1 MSNRSIYLETILR
14 CLHNECVCFN
24 GCCDAMRCDVMNK
37 YHHIGG
43 CRQLQK
49 CCQEIASSRLH
60 PHRKQAIPL
69 ILAHQLSEYD
79 CIRIHFSLGSTRLD
93 STRYMHRTDPLGN
106 YDNLDAC
113 ALVTRP
119 CTSWNCRFTLTNPPV
134 SAFRRSSPINKPIF
148 ICRKKAQATAR
159 NQHKSDF

>member
-1 MSNRSIYLETILR
+1 MEMMYKLQRTHRCLTDRSISRQY
-14 CLHNECVCFN
+14 
-24 GCCDAMRCDVMNK
+24 CDAYIMNVFALTGAAMRCDVMNK

-60 PHRKQAIPL
+60 PHRKCAP
-69 ILAHQLSEYD
+69 AHSCPSTERVWL
-79 CIRIHFSLGSTRLD
+79 HPHSLFTRLD

-134 SAFRRSSPINKPIF
+134 SAFRRSSPINKPIL
-148 ICRKKAQATAR
+148 ICRKKSPSNGT
-159 NQHKSDF
+159 